1 MKQFVIFDNNGETF
15 DRFTILDLKT
25 GEMYGA
31 SENPFSP
38 LGFGQNCGCPAHTY
52 FGQTVGIGWIS
63 NLRTK
68 DPNHYNRIIKRKTA
82 EIAEEFKAEGNIGK
96 PIDFSTLPDPVK
108 QYCKQIAA

>member
-1 MKQFVIFDNNGETF
+1 MKHLVIFDNGGETF

-38 LGFGQNCGCPAHTY
+38 LGFGQNCGCSAHTY
-52 FGQTVGIGWIS
+52 FSQTVGTGWIS

-82 EIAEEFKAEGNIGK
+82 EIAEEFKAEGHIGK
-96 PIDFSTLPDPVK
+96 VVDFNSLPEPVK